1 MSGEI
6 KRVRPIDRSRRRN
19 DSASLDREW
28 FLRALLVLQAPRAVF
43 AALRDDSN
51 TVAYARQEP
60 ILALTWLAGIAG
72 VLATSV
78 ARTLLDDPAR
88 DGLIVAVWAFIGG
101 GIYGG
106 AVFWLGGALLHGA
119 SRALGGQGS
128 YRRARHVVAF
138 ACAPVALSL
147 LLVWPIGL
155 AAFGG
160 DLFRSGGSDSGTGG
174 DIVFWSGIAFGGW
187 ALVLLAIGIRA
198 VHGWDWPRSLA
209 TLALTAAPIVLLAL
223 VHEFL

>member
-1 MSGEI
+1 VS
-6 KRVRPIDRSRRRN
+6 SQA
-19 DSASLDREW
+19 ASLDRQW
-28 FLRALLVLQAPRAVF
+28 LLRTLLVLQAPRAVF
-43 AALRDDSN
+43 SALRDDSDDA
-51 TVAYARQEP
+51 AYARQEP

-72 VLATSV
+72 VLASSA

-119 SRALGGQGS
+119 SHALGGQGS

-147 LLVWPIGL
+147 ILVWPIGL
-155 AAFGG
+155 AAFGS
-160 DLFRSGGSDSGTGG
+160 DLFRSGGSDTGTGG
-174 DIVFWSGIAFGGW
+174 DVLFWSVIGFGVW
-187 ALVLLAIGIRA
+187 AAALLVVGIRA
-198 VHGWDWPRSLA
+198 VHGWTRLRSLA
-209 TLALTAAPIVLLAL
+209 TLALAAAPIVLIAL
-223 VHEFL
+223 VHELV